1 MKYFLILL
9 IVLSGNIIAHARD
22 RDSTVYFLL
31 PDSIRAIS
39 FTADVKVKSFDPQKR
54 IAAGIRT
61 NMVSLMMES
70 KKDKKHIVFGF
81 PKYAKIMSYGS
92 GIDMD
97 ERGELQWDYNWNANE
112 NYKLLIA
119 VATDSALNFALYSGY
134 IFLPKEMKW
143 KLLGTCKISGQ
154 WKAIRQPTGLIA
166 GKKSAIQAS
175 INNSW
180 VQRANGSW
188 KTLDKSEQLTPVL
201 NLVSHMDSVHQIIAD
216 KQIVSTAIKSGQTDI
231 TDSIEGVYYKIINPG
246 TGNQVAVSD
255 TVTVHYKGYL
265 FGNGEIFDQT
275 SEKPAT
281 FPLNRLIRGWQL
293 AIPLLKVGGKIKIV
307 IPSSQAYSIRT
318 RAAKI
323 PPNSILVFEVEV
335 MDAKPAA
342 NR

>member
-1 MKYFLILL
+1 
-9 IVLSGNIIAHARD
+9 LSGNIFAYAGD
-22 RDSTVYFLL
+22 KDSTVYYFL

-39 FTADVKVKSFDPQKR
+39 FIADVKVQSFHPKKR
-54 IAAGIRT
+54 IATGIRT
-61 NMVSLMMES
+61 NMVSLLLES
-70 KKDKKHIVFGF
+70 KKYKKQIVFGF
-81 PKYAKIMSYGS
+81 PKSAKIMSYGS
-92 GIDMD
+92 GIRTD

-112 NYKLLIA
+112 NYKMLIA
-119 VATDSALNFALYSGY
+119 VATDSVLNFVLYSAY
-134 IFLPKEMKW
+134 VLLPKEMKW
-143 KLLGTCKISGQ
+143 KLIGTCKISGQ
-154 WKAIRQPTGLIA
+154 WKAIRQPAGLIS
-166 GKKSAIQAS
+166 GKKSDIQAF

-188 KTLDKSEQLTPVL
+188 KTLDKTEQPTPFV
-201 NLVSHMDSVHQIIAD
+201 NLVSHVDSVYQIIAD
-216 KQIVSTAIKSGQTDI
+216 KQLVAKAMKSGQTDI
-231 TDSIEGVYYKIINPG
+231 SDSIDGVYYKIINPG
-246 TGNQVAVSD
+246 TRNQVAVTD

-275 SEKPAT
+275 SDKPAT

-307 IPSSQAYSIRT
+307 IPSGQAYSIRT

-335 MDAKPAA
+335 LDAKPAV